1 MIKNSNVILVTQLTI
16 FYLSLMFTSTELV
29 DDPLIYTTYKSK
41 VFVDFFFLEGS
52 YDFTYIHLP
61 LIIIL
66 FN

>member
-1 MIKNSNVILVTQLTI
+1 MVKNSNVILVTQLTI

-29 DDPLIYTTYKSK
+29 DDPLIYTIYKSK